1 MDPAFQRAARET
13 FIFGENYEGYW
24 TCELL
29 LANVRK
35 AAAIAMFKY
44 PREGRMTKRPC
55 AKLQSLSAFTETS
68 TTCAR
73 FLTNPAGTMRLQMT
87 HLWLPE

>member
-1 MDPAFQRAARET
+1 MDPAFPRAAREI

-44 PREGRMTKRPC
+44 PRYKED
-55 AKLQSLSAFTETS
+55 
-68 TTCAR
+68 
-73 FLTNPAGTMRLQMT
+73 
-87 HLWLPE
+87 